1 MLNLSFIGKRIALKR
16 RQLGL
21 TQVDLASRS
30 AISRAT
36 LEALENGRSSEL
48 GFSKITRILSA
59 LGMEL
64 EIKEQTGRRPTL
76 DQLIEANEEEGRNAQ
91 GMDRRR

>member
-1 MLNLSFIGKRIALKR
+1 MMDLQFIGKRIAVKR

-21 TQVDLASRS
+21 TQVDLALR
-30 AISRAT
+30 AAVSRAT
-36 LEALENGRSSEL
+36 VEALENGRSSEL
-48 GFSKITRILSA
+48 GFSKIIRILSA

-64 EIKEQTGRRPTL
+64 ELREQTGRRPTL
-76 DQLIEANEEEGRNAQ
+76 DQLIEAKEEEDRNAQ

>member
-1 MLNLSFIGKRIALKR
+1 MMDLQFIGKRIAVKR

-21 TQVDLASRS
+21 TQVDLALR
-30 AISRAT
+30 AAVSRAT
-36 LEALENGRSSEL
+36 VEALENGRSSEL
-48 GFSKITRILSA
+48 GFSKIIRLLSA

-64 EIKEQTGRRPTL
+64 ELREQTGRRPTL
-76 DQLIEANEEEGRNAQ
+76 DQLIEAKEEEDRNAQ

>member
-1 MLNLSFIGKRIALKR
+1 MLDLQSIANRIALKR

-21 TQVDLASRS
+21 TRADLALRA

-36 LEALENGRSSEL
+36 LEALENGRSGEL
-48 GFSKITRILSA
+48 GFSKIIRILSA

-64 EIKEQTGRRPTL
+64 ELREQTGRRPTL
-76 DQLIEANEEEGRNAQ
+76 DQLIEAKEEEDRNAQ

>member
-1 MLNLSFIGKRIALKR
+1 MDLQFIGKRIAVKR

-21 TQVDLASRS
+21 TQVDLALR
-30 AISRAT
+30 AAVSRAT
-36 LEALENGRSSEL
+36 VEALENGRSSEL
-48 GFSKITRILSA
+48 GFSKIIRILSA

-64 EIKEQTGRRPTL
+64 ELREQTGRRPTL
-76 DQLIEANEEEGRNAQ
+76 DQLIEAKEEEDRNAQ